1 MSRRLMSICTVSR
14 RPSLPYVYSLQN
26 KPHLANIRSWEIYVD
41 FMDVCVSG
49 DIRAMNCFHDQ
60 HILAFETR
68 LRREDP
74 DLIFRDSSLYDP
86 ENPDASLVKIAAPVY
101 PRLMGAVEEI
111 IRERKGTLRTLDWFR
126 QMAILRPHENN
137 SPLQ

>member
-1 MSRRLMSICTVSR
+1 MSICTVSR

-60 HILAFETR
+60 HILSFETR

-74 DLIFRDSSLYDP
+74 DLIFRDSSLDR
-86 ENPDASLVKIAAPVY
+86 LVKITAPVY